1 MSLPME
7 AIEAKALQLP
17 VADRR
22 KLAARLLQSL
32 EPTPQ
37 DSPGAVAKAWDEEIT
52 RRISDHDAGRTQT
65 VPYHQVRAE
74 LRALIGV
81 SRRP

>member
-1 MSLPME
+1 MSSSLQD
-7 AIEAKALQLP
+7 IEAKALQLP

-37 DSPGAVAKAWDEEIT
+37 DSPDAVAKAWDEEIA
-52 RRISDHDAGRTQT
+52 RRISELDGGRTQA
-65 VPYHQVRAE
+65 VSYHQVRAE